1 MRAGAYTLHRHEC
14 MALSNDSQ
22 WMMSS
27 PRGRERGTVGGW
39 PGSGIIPCR
48 ARADQ
53 AKKKRMRLL
62 RRGVGHRSE
71 PRQRQPQ
78 PAVGEPAIAGP
89 GSPLP
94 TWPDGRWAMGDG
106 VAARRCPDRAPP
118 AARGPCSSAWEDVG
132 PSLRSCSSRHQTS
145 AACSR
150 RPTRALTQSTVAK
163 QKGAVSRPASTGGT
177 ERARSL
183 H

>member
-94 TWPDGRWAMGDG
+94 TWPDGRW
-106 VAARRCPDRAPP
+106 PP
-118 AARGPCSSAWEDVG
+118 APGWPHGGVRIGHRLPLAVLLLCLGGRGTLRPLPCS
-132 PSLRSCSSRHQTS
+132 LLCSSRGS
-145 AACSR
+145 DISGMF
-150 RPTRALTQSTVAK
+150 S
-163 QKGAVSRPASTGGT
+163 
-177 ERARSL
+177 
-183 H
+183 